1 MASARAV
8 FLDRDHT
15 VIHDPGY
22 LSNPEAVKLL
32 PGVERA
38 IRSLAQAGYKIVVV
52 TNQSGVARGL
62 ISVETLD
69 AIHTEMRRQLAAGGA
84 HVDGVYYCPYHPDG
98 TVQEYAAESELRKPR
113 PGMLLRAAKDL
124 DIDLAASWMV
134 GDSPR
139 DIEAGQR
146 AGCRT
151 VRIRSGHTRP
161 PGEAMND
168 DVQADFTVRT
178 LPEAAKVILHP
189 NLSRDSVRSGLA
201 TFVATGGTHVE
212 SEADD
217 AAKVRQEILDCVKG
231 LAEGAPSGGCKIARS
246 IGTVAQGLAV
256 LALIGAILALAWGEK
271 LFAVV
276 HAVVALTLQVMVLT
290 FFTIDRRK

>member
-1 MASARAV
+1 MASTRAV

-22 LSNPEAVKLL
+22 LSDPDAVKLL

-62 ISVETLD
+62 LSVETLD

-98 TVQEYAAESELRKPR
+98 TVEQYAVESELRKPQ
-113 PGMLLRAAKDL
+113 PGMLLQAAEDL
-124 DIDLAASWMV
+124 HIDLAGSWMV

-168 DVQADFTVRT
+168 DAQADFTVRS
-178 LPEAAKVILHP
+178 LPEAVKVILHP
-189 NLSRDSVRSGLA
+189 NLPRDSVRSGLA
-201 TFVATGGTHVE
+201 TFVSAGGTHVE
-212 SEADD
+212 SEGDD
-217 AAKVRQEILDCVKG
+217 AKVLQEILDRVKT
-231 LAEGAPSGGCKIARS
+231 LADGTSSGGCKIART
-246 IGTVAQGLAV
+246 IAAVAQGLAGV
-256 LALIGAILALAWGEK
+256 SLIVALGALAWSAEG
-271 LFAVV
+271 LAVV
-276 HAVVALTLQVMVLT
+276 YGVIALTLQVMALT

>member
-1 MASARAV
+1 MTTRAV

-15 VIHDPGY
+15 VIQDPGY
-22 LSNPEAVKLL
+22 LSDPDAVKLL

-38 IRSLAQAGYKIVVV
+38 IRSLAQAGYKVVVV

-62 ISVETLD
+62 LSIETLE

-84 HVDGVYYCPYHPDG
+84 HVDAIYTCPYHPDG
-98 TVQEYAAESELRKPR
+98 KVEAYAIDSELRKPQ
-113 PGMLLRAAKDL
+113 PGMLLQAAKDL
-124 DIDLAASWMV
+124 DIDLAESWMV

-151 VRIRSGHTRP
+151 VRIRSGQTRP
-161 PGEAMND
+161 PGETMDD

-178 LPEAAKVILHP
+178 LPEAVKIILHP
-189 NLSRDSVRSGLA
+189 NLPRESVRSGLA
-201 TFVATGGTHVE
+201 AFVSAGGTHVE
-212 SEADD
+212 AQADD
-217 AAKVRQEILDCVKG
+217 AAQVRQEILDCVKA
-231 LAEGAPSGGCKIARS
+231 LAETATTGGCKIARS

-256 LALIGAILALAWGEK
+256 LALLGALVALAWDEK
-271 LFAVV
+271 MLAVV
-276 HAVVALTLQVMVLT
+276 YGVVALTFQVMALT
-290 FFTIDRRK
+290 FFTIDHRK